1 MKILKIKINRI
12 KLSKKSIKTLILT
25 IMKKENYVFDK
36 LFSLYKILKF
46 MYYNFIFF

>member
-1 MKILKIKINRI
+1 MMKILKIKINRI

-25 IMKKENYVFDK
+25 IMKKENVFDK